1 MEPER
6 DEKKALQQLLTY
18 YNYLRHVM
26 ARRLAILVVSEFFV
40 FSTLLHV

>member
-18 YNYLRHVM
+18 YNYLRCN
-26 ARRLAILVVSEFFV
+26 ATRLAILVASEFFV

>member
-26 ARRLAILVVSEFFV
+26 LRDWLFW
-40 FSTLLHV
+40 